1 MPLPEHHRVPAFSD
15 ATRPGESEEAVRMQ
29 RKVFALFVAAVLAAV
44 LVAGAGI
51 ATAGSADPKVAGS
64 SIPVDAD
71 AYYASLT
78 GEAAEAKIAAD
89 ADEAGELVSGES
101 LGTPVVGD
109 VRVLYGDYFQ
119 EFTLRAIDGN
129 AEIWVAN
136 DLSYP
141 AGDPR
146 PTPVVTDEQVAYL
159 LDEYNDTIYPG
170 MSGYFGMTNDRDG
183 TGGEFGDPEY
193 VGKVDYDAYATDNP
207 QRMMILVFNILDE
220 AYEDPDFPWYV
231 AGYFWPAMNDTY
243 ANRNIIHIDSHD
255 WANRVGPDAA
265 RPYLY
270 EQIFTHEFEHAI
282 HYDHDPDE
290 PSWVDE
296 GLADL
301 APFLVGYGHGTGH
314 ISEYL
319 LLHRSPLTIWG
330 GGLEDYG
337 KSYLFQL
344 YLMEN
349 FGGPDFVSGLV
360 NDPANGIAG
369 IENQLAAQGHSVEFD
384 DVYRDWTLANYLDD
398 EVATGSSG
406 ARLGYQSLDIPS
418 ADTEGMSIQWSVKNW
433 YGASHKGAVP
443 ISRYWGGYKS
453 GTVEYPVGTL
463 MPYAPLYQTYGGLAP
478 QLVSDFRGAAESGVE
493 AYSGNYQLWGNRG
506 DLLDTVSTMT
516 LPQWIGAGA
525 QLSFMTNFEIEEAWD
540 FAFVQISADGG
551 ATWTSL
557 ANTHTTD
564 AADPGAMPEI
574 MANLPG
580 FTGSSGGWREET
592 FDLSAWEGQSVLF
605 RFLYMTDWA
614 YNEAGFY
621 VDDVTLSDSGG
632 LILFDD
638 FEGGSD
644 NWVLD
649 GFLHTTGL
657 AKNDWALTFVN
668 PRYML
673 GKYAGYDL
681 TDVMPHADGIYQRAF
696 TTLDTSRLNRDDVT
710 VVLSNRL
717 PEETSFAADWRLF
730 VTKGSASKK

>member
-1 MPLPEHHRVPAFSD
+1 
-15 ATRPGESEEAVRMQ
+15 MQ
-29 RKVFALFVAAVLAAV
+29 RRVLVLVVGAVLLTA

-51 ATAGSADPKVAGS
+51 ASAGSAAPAVAGS
-64 SIPVDAD
+64 SIAVDAD

-78 GEAAEAKIAAD
+78 GEAAEAKILAD
-89 ADEAGELVSGES
+89 AEEAEGAPLAGS
-101 LGTPVVGD
+101 LSTGPLEVGD
-109 VRVLYGDYFQ
+109 VRTLYGDGFQ
-119 EFTLRAIDGN
+119 EFTLRAIGGN

-141 AGDPR
+141 EGDPR

-159 LDEYNDTIYPG
+159 LEEYNETIYPG
-170 MSGYFGMTNDRDG
+170 MAEYFGITNDRDG
-183 TGGEFGDPEY
+183 TGGLFGGPDY
-193 VGKVDYDAYATDNP
+193 AGIVDYEAYATDNP

-220 AYEDPDFPWYV
+220 AYEDPEFPWYV
-231 AGYFWPAMNDTY
+231 AGYFWPAMNDDY

-255 WANRVGPDAA
+255 WANRVGPDVA
-265 RPYLY
+265 RPHLY
-270 EQIFTHEFEHAI
+270 EQVFTHEFEHAI

-319 LLHRSPLTIWG
+319 LLHRSPLTVWG

-369 IENQLAAQGHSVEFD
+369 IENQLTAQGYSVEFD

-398 EVATGSSG
+398 EAASGVSG
-406 ARLGYQSLDIPS
+406 ARLGYESLDIPS
-418 ADTEGMSIQWSVKNW
+418 ADTEGMSIQWSIKNW

-463 MPYAPLYQTYGGLAP
+463 MPYSPLYQTYGGLTP
-478 QLVSDFRGAAESGVE
+478 RLVSDFRGAATSGVA
-493 AYSGNYQLWGNRG
+493 AYSGEYQLWGSRG
-506 DLLDTVSTMT
+506 DMLENIATMGT
-516 LPQWIGAGA
+516 AQPLGAGA
-525 QLSFMTNFEIEEAWD
+525 RLSFMTNFQIEEAWD
-540 FAFVQISADGG
+540 FAFVQISTDGG
-551 ATWTSL
+551 STWTSL
-557 ANTHTTD
+557 ANAHTTG
-564 AADPGAMPEI
+564 AADPDSMPEI
-574 MANLPG
+574 INHLPG
-580 FTGSSGGWREET
+580 FTGSSDGWREET
-592 FDLSAWEGQSVLF
+592 FDLSAYEGQDVLV
-605 RFLYMTDWA
+605 RFLYMTDWS
-614 YNEAGFY
+614 YNEQGFY
-621 VDDVTLSDSGG
+621 VDDVTITDAGG
-632 LILFDD
+632 TVLFDD
-638 FEGGSD
+638 LEGGAD

-649 GFLHTTGL
+649 GFLHTTGM
-657 AKNDWALTFVN
+657 AENDWMLTFIN
-668 PRYML
+668 PYYAT

-681 TDVMPHADGIYQRAF
+681 TDVMPSLDGIYQRAF
-696 TTLDTSRLNRDDVT
+696 TTLDTSRLNRDAVT

-717 PEETSFAADWRLF
+717 PEQTSFAADWRLF
-730 VTKGSASKK
+730 VTKGPAAKK